1 MQQYE
6 CILSARY
13 LLPSGQRAERV
24 VLQLVLCRASIS
36 SGLVKYNAVR
46 MYIRTHARIYG
57 CKCKQRTLKRAASN
71 YLARCVYAQVL
82 DVFRRWTIAAC
93 TASRMA
99 PAEAIIDR
107 GVVHACR
114 IWPVSICII
123 LSITWNHH
131 HQIRQSYDIRR
142 LRLSR
147 GEFHAKLGSMESSYE
162 FCSRSRCRS
171 FAAGPIKKYNKHH
184 NKKHNKQR

>member
-46 MYIRTHARIYG
+46 MYIRTHARLYG

-82 DVFRRWTIAAC
+82 EVFH
-93 TASRMA
+93 SM
-99 PAEAIIDR
+99 D
-107 GVVHACR
+107 
-114 IWPVSICII
+114 
-123 LSITWNHH
+123 N
-131 HQIRQSYDIRR
+131 RR
-142 LRLSR
+142 LYCASHGTGCTSR
-147 GEFHAKLGSMESSYE
+147 YVL
-162 FCSRSRCRS
+162 
-171 FAAGPIKKYNKHH
+171 FA
-184 NKKHNKQR
+184 